1 MVDYHQRFPS
11 DDDYLYQHEILE
23 YYDMNGRHDWFIKHA
38 IDYYY
43 DRFHIN
49 YYDHEDSK
57 YIKMYKRIES
67 DQQDISDEELRRNIK
82 DIVNKHPIGID
93 IVSLIN
99 EYELKYDGKIFK
111 FDGEYAT
118 LTDRLKQ
125 LDFVVT
131 STSSGYIVFDS
142 YS

>member
-1 MVDYHQRFPS
+1 
-11 DDDYLYQHEILE
+11 
-23 YYDMNGRHDWFIKHA
+23 MNGRHDWFIKHV

-57 YIKMYKRIES
+57 YIKMYKRIVS
-67 DQQDISDEELRRNIK
+67 DQQDISDEDLRRNIK
-82 DIVNKHPIGID
+82 DIVNRHPIGID

-111 FDGEYAT
+111 FDRKYAT
-118 LTDRLKQ
+118 LTDRLK
-125 LDFVVT
+125 
-131 STSSGYIVFDS
+131 
-142 YS
+142 